1 MATGWAGS
9 GRNAEATLAL
19 RITEGVEVGLK
30 ALVGAARCIPVPERE
45 FEPDAVTLEEEALER
60 ARAQVAVRWGA
71 TLAVEGENLRIEQD
85 PAQYPGGPHPDE
97 AGTVLEIGALNGDL
111 RVWPSSEK
119 NTPWGTVTP
128 RTEERG

>member
-1 MATGWAGS
+1 M
-9 GRNAEATLAL
+9 
-19 RITEGVEVGLK
+19 RISDWSSDVCSSDL
-30 ALVGAARCIPVPERE
+30 ARCIPVPERE

-60 ARAQVAVRWGA
+60 ARAQVAARWGA

-111 RVWPSSEK
+111 RVRSEEHTAEIQSLMRISYAASRLTK
-119 NTPWGTVTP
+119 
-128 RTEERG
+128 